1 MLPDGEKL
9 KDHTFLI
16 NFYIFFLH
24 RLPVFSELRN
34 YAITSDILILTE
46 KANKAKM

>member
-1 MLPDGEKL
+1 MLPAGEKL

-16 NFYIFFLH
+16 NFYFFFTSS
-24 RLPVFSELRN
+24 VFSELCN